1 MCNLPLPMPNIK
13 KLRDN
18 LNSLGF
24 HITAFDFTY
33 KNVTYS
39 VLFEVS
45 DNIKEV
51 SKYYIALLTFVKP
64 NDESLTVA
72 ANSLQFNISS
82 ITEFRH
88 FFGIEYNNNLH
99 NFLQQFYARFGTF
112 VPECPRENQ
121 SKESINQ
128 MIHKIAGRFYHD
140 PNAIY
145 CYKVQRNGE
154 RNGLQMHR
162 TSYNSSLAFYTRPN
176 LFNYFKNEDTASFYF
191 STDPQKEK
199 SDSEIISNFS
209 KSESKII

>member
-99 NFLQQFYARFGTF
+99 DFLQQFYARFGTF

-121 SKESINQ
+121 SKESMIQ
-128 MIHKIAGRFYHD
+128 MPYIAIRYNVTVKEMVCKCIVPLIIRVLHFIHDQIYSIILKMKI
-140 PNAIY
+140 
-145 CYKVQRNGE
+145 
-154 RNGLQMHR
+154 L
-162 TSYNSSLAFYTRPN
+162 
-176 LFNYFKNEDTASFYF
+176 
-191 STDPQKEK
+191 
-199 SDSEIISNFS
+199 
-209 KSESKII
+209 

>member
-1 MCNLPLPMPNIK
+1 
-13 KLRDN
+13 
-18 LNSLGF
+18 
-24 HITAFDFTY
+24 
-33 KNVTYS
+33 
-39 VLFEVS
+39 
-45 DNIKEV
+45 
-51 SKYYIALLTFVKP
+51 
-64 NDESLTVA
+64 
-72 ANSLQFNISS
+72 
-82 ITEFRH
+82 
-88 FFGIEYNNNLH
+88 
-99 NFLQQFYARFGTF
+99 
-112 VPECPRENQ
+112 
-121 SKESINQ
+121 

-176 LFNYFKNEDTASFYF
+176 LFNYFKNEDTVSFYF